1 MDLPRTIVRTVPFAV
16 SLILLAFVIW
26 WVSPQALVQAAGQ
39 LRWELLLPVT
49 AAMAFAL
56 YLCDAACLPVVYSVG
71 DRRVGYL
78 GALKVRG
85 LSYLGGAFNYELG
98 QAGIAWGM
106 ARLQDASLLRMLS
119 RTVVLA
125 YHDAVILLAM
135 GLTGSLLTDD
145 SRVTRIRPY
154 IAIALILT
162 LVVGGAVW
170 NLPAKLRSRIA
181 SGKLGTILAEWKLS
195 QSARL
200 LPLRASYFAILVVY
214 ATVALSIGGI
224 PVNGQVVLSTIPV
237 VLLAEGL
244 PNFAGLGTRETA
256 ILLLLDPT
264 EKASLLAVSLFWS
277 AGMIV
282 FRLLI
287 GLSFLWTHA
296 FMRRT

>member
-1 MDLPRTIVRTVPFAV
+1 MQLPRIIARAIPFAV
-16 SLILLAFVIW
+16 SLVLLTVVIW
-26 WVSPQALVQAAGQ
+26 WVSPLALVHAARQ
-39 LRWELLLPVT
+39 LQWQLLLPAT
-49 AAMAFAL
+49 AAIVFAL
-56 YLCDAACLPVVYSVG
+56 YVCDTACLPLVYSVG
-71 DRRVGYL
+71 GRRVGYFE
-78 GALKVRG
+78 AIKVRG

-106 ARLQDASLLRMLS
+106 ARIQDTSLLRMLS
-119 RTVVLA
+119 RTIVLA

-162 LVVGGAVW
+162 LVVGAVLW
-170 NLPAKLRSRIA
+170 NLPAKFRSRIQ
-181 SGKLGTILAEWKLS
+181 SSKLGTILAEWNLT
-195 QSARL
+195 QSMRL
-200 LPLRASYFAILVVY
+200 LPLRASYFGILVIY
-214 ATVALSIGGI
+214 AAVALAIGRI
-224 PVNGQVVLSTIPV
+224 PVNGQVVLSTIPI

-264 EKASLLAVSLFWS
+264 EKASLLAISLFWS

-287 GLSFLWTHA
+287 GLSFLWHHT
-296 FMRRT
+296 FMRQT